1 MYFSLSLCVFLSPL
15 VLGYPRSV
23 GSITGRVS
31 RISVR
36 LALLIA
42 APLQT
47 LFYKC

>member
-1 MYFSLSLCVFLSPL
+1 MYFSLSLCVVLSPL

-47 LFYKC
+47 LFL